1 ALGIKATPAL
11 LKELV
16 SIEVADKDFYRAPDN
31 SSWMDSVS
39 QNSDLLRDA
48 GAVLV
53 AVILFVAFV
62 RMLGKTKPDEIPMEM
77 LSSQVDTEAQS
88 SLTNGKTSSPGF
100 TQPVTVELINDMIR
114 RKPDNIGAA
123 LQNWMSADKSVENS

>member
-1 ALGIKATPAL
+1 
-11 LKELV
+11 
-16 SIEVADKDFYRAPDN
+16 
-31 SSWMDSVS
+31 
-39 QNSDLLRDA
+39 
-48 GAVLV
+48 
-53 AVILFVAFV
+53 
-62 RMLGKTKPDEIPMEM
+62 MEM

-88 SLTNGKTSSPGF
+88 SLTSGKASSPGF